1 MRQRVKVSPLVWP
14 KGRRVLCVSD
24 IHGNLRLLKGLLDK
38 VGFGENDTLIVLGD
52 ILERHVDSLATLRYL
67 MKVSQSYDVRFVLG
81 NCDNL
86 VLDFVYQAGELPDDF
101 FERWLGNLGSR
112 SALRQM
118 ADLAGIPLAGR
129 EDYPRAREVFQRAFA
144 PELACLR
151 AMPHILINDDYLL
164 VHGGVPREEGLEGLV
179 AFDVMKNDS
188 FLNQGYAF
196 RRWLVV
202 GHTPVTLYRGDI
214 ASAAPIVEDDQRI
227 VSIDGGCTLKWDGQ
241 LNALILP
248 ERPDGDF
255 SWISYDGL
263 PEVTA
268 LADQEPSRDSIN
280 IRFGHSELEV
290 LEEGEPF
297 CLCRHVETGRVLRVL
312 TEYLYQKDGRIF
324 CEDFTDYRLPV
335 RAGDRLGVVRRV
347 GYELLAKKDGV
358 TGWYLGGYE
367 EG

>member
-1 MRQRVKVSPLVWP
+1 MRQRVKVAPLVWP

-24 IHGNLRLLKGLLDK
+24 IHGNLRLLKGLLTK
-38 VGFGENDTLIVLGD
+38 AGFGEGDTLIVLGD

-67 MKVSQSYDVRFVLG
+67 MELSRRYDVRFVLG

-86 VLDFVYQAGELPDDF
+86 VLDFVDQRGELLDSF
-101 FERWLGNLGSR
+101 FERWLGNLGRR
-112 SALRQM
+112 SVLIQM
-118 ADLAGIPLAGR
+118 AQAAGVPLENRGDYPLAR
-129 EDYPRAREVFQRAFA
+129 EALGRAFA
-144 PELACLR
+144 PELDFLR
-151 AMPHILINDDYLL
+151 SMPHILINDDYLL
-164 VHGGVPREEGLEGLV
+164 VHGGVPREEDLEELV

-188 FLNQGYAF
+188 FLDQGHYF

-202 GHTPVTLYRGDI
+202 GHTPVTLYWGDI
-214 ASAAPIVEDDQRI
+214 ASAAPIVEEEQRI

-248 ERPDGDF
+248 EKPNGDF

-263 PEVTA
+263 AEVIA
-268 LADQEPSRDSIN
+268 LADQEPSWDSIN

-290 LEEGEPF
+290 LEEGPVF

-312 TEYLYQKDGRIF
+312 TEYIYQRDGKTF

-335 RAGDRLGVVRRV
+335 KAGDRLGVVRRV

-358 TGWYLGGYE
+358 TGWYLGGWAE
-367 EG
+367 E

>member
-38 VGFGENDTLIVLGD
+38 VGFGSGDTLIVLGD

-67 MKVSQSYDVRFVLG
+67 MDISRKNDVRFVLG

-86 VLDFVYQAGELPDDF
+86 VLDFVYHAGELPDDF
-101 FERWLGNLGSR
+101 FERWLGNLGRR

-118 ADLAGIPLAGR
+118 ADLAGVPLAGR
-129 EDYPRAREVFQRAFA
+129 EDYPRAREVFRREFA
-144 PELACLR
+144 PELALLR
-151 AMPHILINDDYLL
+151 DMPHVLINDDYLL
-164 VHGGVPREEGLEGLV
+164 VHGGVPREEGLTELV

-188 FLNQGYAF
+188 FLDQGYSF
-196 RRWLVV
+196 HRWLVV
-202 GHTPVTLYRGDI
+202 GHTPVTLYREDI
-214 ASAAPIVEDDQRI
+214 ASAAPIIDKSKHI
-227 VSIDGGCTLKWDGQ
+227 ASIDGGCTLKWDGQ

-248 ERPDGDF
+248 EKPNGDF
-255 SWISYDGL
+255 SWISYDGSA
-263 PEVTA
+263 EVTA
-268 LADQEPSRDSIN
+268 LEDQEPSRDSIN

-312 TEYLYQKDGRIF
+312 TEYIYRKEGRTF
-324 CEDFTDYRLPV
+324 CEDYTDYLLPV
-335 RAGDRLGVVRRV
+335 KRGDRLGVVRRA
-347 GYELLAKKDGV
+347 GRELLAKKDGV
-358 TGWYLGGYE
+358 TGWYLGGYQ